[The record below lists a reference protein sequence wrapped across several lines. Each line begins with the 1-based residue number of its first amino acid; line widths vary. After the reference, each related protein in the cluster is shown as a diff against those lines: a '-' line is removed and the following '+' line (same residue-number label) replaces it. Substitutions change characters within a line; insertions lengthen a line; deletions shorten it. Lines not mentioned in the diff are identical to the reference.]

1 MRQSMEQAP
10 THPAGLTMLLTLL
23 ASAALVAALNV
34 ISYTVMRQV
43 EYRDGKQITDNAL

>member
-1 MRQSMEQAP
+1 MDQTP

-34 ISYTVMRQV
+34 ISDTVMRPV
-43 EYRDGKQITDNAL
+43 EYRDGMEVE